1 MPLSVYIML
10 ELSHQIGLI
19 FLINALCVS
28 LIIRNRNNE
37 LNLALSAFIM
47 GLVCYNMQSIDRA
60 QLFQSQFLILGIC
73 VPCIVYIGAAV
84 ILLYVRV
91 IRKLRLLKKLQVRFE
106 KKDLVKKQS

>member
-1 MPLSVYIML
+1 M
-10 ELSHQIGLI
+10 I

-37 LNLALSAFIM
+37 LHLALSAFIM

-60 QLFQSQFLILGIC
+60 QLFESQLLILGIC

-84 ILLYVRV
+84 IFLYVRV
-91 IRKLRLLKKLQVRFE
+91 VRKLRLLRRLQVRFA
-106 KKDLVKKQS
+106 KKNLVKKQS